1 MDNLKEVRFDIYCKD
16 CKYFARAEED
26 DPCVDC
32 LLESVNQNSKKPVYF
47 KEDENAKNTDSSSN
61 V

>member
-1 MDNLKEVRFDIYCKD
+1 MNEHEVRFDIYCKK
-16 CKYFARAEED
+16 CKYFPMAEED

-32 LLESVNQNSKKPVYF
+32 LLETVNQDSKKPVYF
-47 KEDENAKNTDSSSN
+47 KEVKNAKNTDSSSN

>member
-1 MDNLKEVRFDIYCKD
+1 MNEHEVRFDIWCKR

-47 KEDENAKNTDSSSN
+47 KEDDNENTDSSTD